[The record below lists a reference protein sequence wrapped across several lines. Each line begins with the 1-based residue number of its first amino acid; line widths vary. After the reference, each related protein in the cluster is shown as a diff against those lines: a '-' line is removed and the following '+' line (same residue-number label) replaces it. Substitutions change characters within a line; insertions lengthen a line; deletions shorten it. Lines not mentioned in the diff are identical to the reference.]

1 MIMTIETSSLWH
13 DPQGST
19 VSEESKGRGFVD
31 SRGPRFG
38 AVITTVVL
46 AVVLVTV
53 GVSHLAAGWILFA
66 QTLVFAVGALAGLR
80 YAPYGLIFRHLV
92 RPRLGPPSKTE
103 PEAPPRFSQGVG
115 MAFAGVGTIG
125 FAAGLPALGVVFA
138 AFALAAAFLN
148 AAFDYCLGCQMYLLI
163 QRIRPAQ

>member
-1 MIMTIETSSLWH
+1 MTI
-13 DPQGST
+13 
-19 VSEESKGRGFVD
+19 D

-38 AVITTVVL
+38 ASITTVVL
-46 AVVLVTV
+46 VVVLAIS
-53 GVSHLAAGWILFA
+53 GVSHLAAGWLLFA

-115 MAFAGVGTIG
+115 MVFAGIGAIG
-125 FAAGLPALGVVFA
+125 FAVGLPVLGIVFA

-148 AAFDYCLGCQMYLLI
+148 AAFGLCLGCEMYVLI
-163 QRIRPAQ
+163 RRIRPRQQGAAPPEPDKEVAA

>member
-1 MIMTIETSSLWH
+1 MIMTI
-13 DPQGST
+13 
-19 VSEESKGRGFVD
+19 D

-38 AVITTVVL
+38 ASITTVVL
-46 AVVLVTV
+46 VVVLATS
-53 GVSHLAAGWILFA
+53 GVSHLVAGWILFA
-66 QTLVFAVGALAGLR
+66 QTLVFAIGALAGLR
-80 YAPYGLIFRHLV
+80 YAPYGFIFRHLV

-115 MAFAGVGTIG
+115 MVFAGIGAIG
-125 FAAGLPALGVVFA
+125 FAAGVPLLGIVFA

-163 QRIRPAQ
+163 QRIRPAQKGEPHKEVSHS